1 MEAGEWK
8 THSSGEEICLKG
20 QAIKPHQ
27 KSVGSGAEEE
37 MDKGNRKLIPWLPG
51 DVQSKWLTAKSVIW

>member
-1 MEAGEWK
+1 MEAAEWK

-37 MDKGNRKLIPWLPG
+37 MDKSNCKLIPWLPG
-51 DVQSKWLTAKSVIW
+51 DVQSK